1 MNTNTLNKTHINI
14 TKYVLE
20 IPGTDSYRLGSKHV
34 CRYFWHQNVC
44 SAFGPETRF
53 GIIKGYGTMKL
64 IVLSDCEQPN
74 YNHYWPEMPL
84 KQEVSVDMSNVKR
97 VRLIGNASVV
107 LKKHGKCKPISIGQV
122 HDKIV
127 KWLEMHGLSNVEL
140 TIGVDKANLRRHNE
154 QVSYV
159 YNTFEAKC
167 DFDIAKIDEFQEL
180 LLNGIGKRKHLGL
193 GMVLLAG
200 VQH

>member
-20 IPGTDSYRLGSKHV
+20 IPGTDTRGVSNRHV

-53 GIIKGYGTMKL
+53 GLIKGHGTMKL
-64 IVLSDCEQPN
+64 IVLSDCENPN
-74 YNHYWPEMPL
+74 YNLYWSETTL
-84 KQEVSVDMSNVKR
+84 RQEVSVDMSRVKR

-107 LKKHGKCKPISIGQV
+107 IKQNGKCKSISIGQV

-140 TIGVDKANLRRHNE
+140 NINVDRTDIKRRGEH
-154 QVSYV
+154 VSYV
-159 YNTFEAKC
+159 YNTFDAKC
-167 DFDIAKIDEFQEL
+167 DFDVEKIDALQEL

-193 GMVLLAG
+193 GMVLLVG
-200 VQH
+200 VQT